1 MLLLYQPHFTPTRR
15 FAIILD
21 MKILAIESSCD
32 ETACAVVKDGRHVL
46 ASVIS
51 SQADFHAQ
59 YGGVIPEMAA
69 RQHLDTINFVI
80 EAALTQAGCRL
91 EDVDAFA
98 ATLGPG
104 LVGALLVGA
113 NAAKTLHYI
122 TQKPF
127 RGVNHLYAH
136 VASNYLESD
145 LAPPF
150 ICLLISGGHTQI
162 LHVAE
167 YTQIDIL
174 GETLDDAV
182 GEAYDKIARILD
194 LPYPGGPMLDKLAQT
209 GNPKAYAL
217 PHGKTDHPFDFSYSG
232 LKTAT
237 LRLYEREHVKPDV
250 AASFQEAATNI
261 LVKKTMAAAESL
273 NLQTIAVAGGVAANS
288 AVRQKFEAALAE
300 RPGWKLFVPQLK
312 YCTDNAAM
320 VAASAFFN
328 PITDDIS
335 MEVFSRT
342 SPNTQTL
349 HSQN

>member
-1 MLLLYQPHFTPTRR
+1 
-15 FAIILD
+15 
-21 MKILAIESSCD
+21 MKILALESSCD
-32 ETACAVVKDGRHVL
+32 ETACAVVEDGRRVL

-80 EAALTQAGCRL
+80 EAALSQAGCEL
-91 EDVDAFA
+91 NDMDAFA

-113 NAAKTLHYI
+113 NAAKTLHFI
-122 TQKPF
+122 TEKPF

-145 LAPPF
+145 LSPPF

-162 LHVAE
+162 LHIAD
-167 YTQIDIL
+167 YNQIKIL

-182 GEAYDKIARILD
+182 GEAYDKVARILD
-194 LPYPGGPMLDKLAQT
+194 LPYPGGPLLDKLAQE

-217 PHGKTDHPFDFSYSG
+217 PYGKTDQPFDFSYSG

-237 LRLYEREHVKPDV
+237 LRLHEREHAFKSDI

-261 LVKKTMAAAESL
+261 LVKKTLAAAESL

-288 AVRQKFEAALAE
+288 AVRQKFEAAIAQ
-300 RPGWKLFVPQLK
+300 RPGWKLYVPKLK

-335 MEVFSRT
+335 MEVFSRG
-342 SPNTQTL
+342 
-349 HSQN
+349 